1 MKREL
6 FAAALLSAILALSM
20 INSSK
25 LAHMTEDISQLTT
38 QAVEYAGQEQWQRAE
53 LCSRRAMAIWEQN
66 KDYTHVVLRHDS
78 IDSTSE
84 KFYELLEHIYD
95 KDQGGTYTAASL
107 LNEQLNM
114 ICQMERIRLGSIF

>member
-6 FAAALLSAILALSM
+6 FAAALLASILTLSM
-20 INSSK
+20 VNSAK
-25 LAHMTEDISQLTT
+25 LAKMTDDISQLTAK
-38 QAVEYAGQEQWQRAE
+38 AVEYAGQEQWQSAE
-53 LCSRRAMAIWEQN
+53 LCSRRAMAVWEQN

-78 IDSTSE
+78 IDSACE

-95 KDQGGTYTAASL
+95 EDPGGTYTAASL
-107 LNEQLNM
+107 LNEQLTM